1 MPVLLDSFKAPSSPH
16 SDAKIQIKY
25 NAKHIENSGIVQQGH
40 MKASHWRI
48 MVVNLFLVV
57 IKPHRHTH
65 TYIYCHKKT
74 VPTRLVL
81 PWKLQCRC
89 VKFAFTLNQQSYHNV
104 LLHQQIIDFIW
115 LPETFLKVYFSR
127 ATEKVLRHLRD
138 VFYAASKPQRFL
150 LGPWSHQYQSNQ
162 NSCTPAFLLVIYGEL
177 AHSWRKWTHGGQR
190 SFFSRL
196 LSFTLYH
203 FSLVVFSTQSCTH
216 PRSQV
221 TQIWNVSA
229 PPAGFGHVFQAADM
243 AALSYTHT
251 HNHYDK

>member
-25 NAKHIENSGIVQQGH
+25 NVKHIENSGIVQQGH
-40 MKASHWRI
+40 IKASHWRI
-48 MVVNLFLVV
+48 MVVNLFLAV

-138 VFYAASKPQRFL
+138 VFYAS
-150 LGPWSHQYQSNQ
+150 
-162 NSCTPAFLLVIYGEL
+162 T
-177 AHSWRKWTHGGQR
+177 
-190 SFFSRL
+190 FSPRPL
-196 LSFTLYH
+196 KSSIPKQPKQLHTSISPRHLRRTS
-203 FSLVVFSTQSCTH
+203 SLMEKVNT
-216 PRSQV
+216 
-221 TQIWNVSA
+221 
-229 PPAGFGHVFQAADM
+229 
-243 AALSYTHT
+243 
-251 HNHYDK
+251 